1 MIKQILFIL
10 FSISLSIISS
20 STLYGQ
26 VLPEKAKQQID
37 KIEISGTPGDVGA
50 HGDHNHDR
58 HNHSGHSH
66 DGHNHGTQSSDG
78 HNHDHSHGNEHG
90 THNHNH
96 LHQGQV
102 KENHNHQDGH
112 DHSHGAHKGAAHQKD
127 HSHAAGSAHHEDDH
141 HGPSCDHAH
150 GHHGEFD
157 PGATAFHHISD
168 ANVYSIGPWNFPLP
182 CFLYSKEQG
191 FDVFLSNKFKFDF
204 MGHGEGHQAYNRYF
218 LDGGRV
224 KRVVDSNFPMGEVKI
239 DGVVH
244 DDESHAFVCYQ
255 GKMWNADAPS
265 TADAGLFGGGITS
278 FFDFS
283 ITKNVLSM
291 IIVFFLLA
299 WMFISM
305 AKSYVT
311 RKGMAP
317 KGIQSFLEPIF
328 VFIQDEVSKPF
339 LGEKYMKYQPF
350 LMALFFFI
358 LGLNLWG
365 QVPFFGG
372 SNVTGNLAVTMVLA
386 IFAFFVVN
394 LSGNKN
400 YWEHIFAMPGVPKW
414 VLTILSPVEFMGV
427 FIKPLTLMLRLFAN
441 ITAGHMVIVIF
452 VSLIFVFSKN
462 GASPVGGYGTV
473 IPSALLTLFMMSIE
487 LLVAFIQAFVFTIL
501 TAAYIGAAVEEAH
514 H

>member
-1 MIKQILFIL
+1 VIKQFIFIL
-10 FSISLSIISS
+10 FSIFLS
-20 STLYGQ
+20 STLVGQ
-26 VLPEKAKQQID
+26 VLPKKGEQQIRKVETHQAKD
-37 KIEISGTPGDVGA
+37 GHNYDG
-50 HGDHNHDR
+50 HNHDGHDH
-58 HNHSGHSH
+58 HNHNHGTQSH
-66 DGHNHGTQSSDG
+66 DGHNHD
-78 HNHDHSHGNEHG
+78 
-90 THNHNH
+90 HNHNH
-96 LHQGQV
+96 GGQ
-102 KENHNHQDGH
+102 KSTDHKNSSSAASHNG
-112 DHSHGAHKGAAHQKD
+112 DHSSD
-127 HSHAAGSAHHEDDH
+127 HL
-141 HGPSCDHAH
+141 GPSCDHAH
-150 GHHGEFD
+150 DHHSGEFD

-191 FDVFLSNKFKFDF
+191 LDVFLSNKFKFDF

-255 GKMWNADAPS
+255 SKMWNADASS

-291 IIVFFLLA
+291 LIVFLLLA
-299 WMFISM
+299 WMFLSM

-317 KGIQSFLEPIF
+317 KGIQSILEPIF
-328 VFIQDEVSKPF
+328 VFIQDEVAKPF
-339 LGEKYMKYQPF
+339 LGPKYMKYQPF

-386 IFAFFVVN
+386 IFTFFVVN
-394 LSGNKN
+394 FSGNKH

-414 VLTILSPVEFMGV
+414 VLIILSPVEFLGV

-462 GASPVGGYGTV
+462 GASTFGGYATV
-473 IPSALLTLFMMSIE
+473 IPSTLLTIFMMAIE

-501 TAAYIGAAVEEAH
+501 TASYIGAAIEEPH